1 MSVNVN
7 MKKVVVVIILI
18 AVIAGGVWWYVDG
31 APQRK
36 AEAEIKT
43 MIKFAQRQALEIA
56 IIEQSSKLADYRQQL
71 AKMQQAQPIV
81 PTPPMPA
88 PFVPAVVPSVTELP
102 VAENDAE

>member
-7 MKKVVVVIILI
+7 MKKVVAVIVLI
-18 AVIAGGVWWYVDG
+18 AVIGGGVWLYTDG

-36 AEAEIKT
+36 DKAEIEV

-71 AKMQQAQPIV
+71 AEIQQAKIAPN
-81 PTPPMPA
+81 PPMPA
-88 PFVPAVVPSVTELP
+88 PFMPAVVPP
-102 VAENDAE
+102 VEPKEGE